1 MQGAYLIL
9 LLMTEI
15 ERIIAKQR
23 TFFETGTT
31 LDVHYRHAML
41 ACFSKVIEDSIKD
54 IDSALYS
61 DLRKHSMES
70 LMTETGMVLDELKYV
85 ASHLH
90 KWVEVRKVR
99 TPLAQFP
106 SRSFVVPEPY
116 GNVLIMSPWNYPFQL
131 SLEPVIGAVAAG
143 NTVVV
148 KPSAYS
154 PATSHLIAEVVKK
167 AFPEELVAVVE
178 GGREENAALLEQ
190 KWDYIFFTGSPAV
203 GKIVMEKAAAHLTP
217 VSLELGGKSPV
228 IIDKSANI
236 KVAAKRVAFGKVL
249 NAGQTCVAPDY
260 VLIHKD
266 VKEAF
271 VENYLKAVEEF
282 FPNGY
287 DSMPVI
293 VNKKHFER
301 VCSLVEETLE
311 GGARLRTVRG
321 SDWQRD
327 EKSRFA
333 EPAVL
338 TEVTW
343 DSAIMQEEIFGPVLP
358 VLVFEKEDRA
368 IEEVRRRPRPLAL
381 YLFTSDRKFRK
392 KVLES
397 VSFGGGCVNDTIIH
411 LATPYMPFGGVGNS
425 GMGSYHG
432 KASFDTF
439 THYKS
444 IVSKSCAIDLPM
456 RYHPYTERKLKT
468 IRKFM
473 G

>member
-1 MQGAYLIL
+1 MT
-9 LLMTEI
+9 MTEI
-15 ERIIAKQR
+15 ERIISKQR
-23 TFFETGTT
+23 AFFESGTT

-41 ACFSKVIEDSIKD
+41 ACFSKVIDDSIKD
-54 IDSALYS
+54 IDAALYK

-90 KWVEVRKVR
+90 RWAEVRKVR

-116 GNVLIMSPWNYPFQL
+116 GTVLIMSPWNYPFQL

-143 NTVVV
+143 NTVVI

-154 PATSHLIAEVVKK
+154 PATSRLVAEVVKK

-178 GGREENAALLEQ
+178 GGREENAALLDQ

-228 IIDKSANI
+228 IIDRTADI
-236 KVAAKRVAFGKVL
+236 RIAAKRVAFGKIL

-266 VKEAF
+266 LKEAF
-271 VENYLKAVEEF
+271 VDNYLKVVEEF
-282 FPNGY
+282 FPDGY

-293 VNKKHFER
+293 VNKKHFDR
-301 VCSLVEETLE
+301 VSALVEKSLA
-311 GGARLRTVRG
+311 GGACMRTVKG
-321 SDWQRD
+321 GAWNRD
-327 EKSRFA
+327 ESSRFM
-333 EPAVL
+333 EPALL
-338 TEVTW
+338 TDVTW
-343 DSAIMQEEIFGPVLP
+343 ESPVMQEEIFGPVLP
-358 VLVFEKEDRA
+358 VLVFEDEDKA
-368 IEEVRRRPRPLAL
+368 LAEVRRRPKPLAL
-381 YLFTSDRKFRK
+381 YLFSSNRKFRR
-392 KVLES
+392 KVLGT

-432 KASFDTF
+432 RASFDTF

-456 RYHPYTERKLKT
+456 RYHPYTERKHKT

>member
-1 MQGAYLIL
+1 MT
-9 LLMTEI
+9 MTEI
-15 ERIIAKQR
+15 ERIISKQR
-23 TFFETGTT
+23 AFFESGTT

-41 ACFSKVIEDSIKD
+41 ACFSKVIDDSIKD
-54 IDSALYS
+54 IDAALYK

-90 KWVEVRKVR
+90 RWAEIRKVR

-116 GNVLIMSPWNYPFQL
+116 GTVLIMSPWNYPFQL

-143 NTVVV
+143 NTVVI

-154 PATSHLIAEVVKK
+154 PATSRLVAEVVKK

-178 GGREENAALLEQ
+178 GGREENAALLDQ

-228 IIDKSANI
+228 IIDRTADI
-236 KVAAKRVAFGKVL
+236 RIAAKRVAFGKIL

-266 VKEAF
+266 LKEAF
-271 VENYLKAVEEF
+271 VDNYLKVVEEF
-282 FPNGY
+282 FPDGY

-293 VNKKHFER
+293 VNKKHFDR
-301 VCSLVEETLE
+301 VSALVEKSLA
-311 GGARLRTVRG
+311 GGACMRTVKG
-321 SDWQRD
+321 GAWNRD
-327 EKSRFA
+327 ESSRFM
-333 EPAVL
+333 EPALL
-338 TEVTW
+338 TDVTW
-343 DSAIMQEEIFGPVLP
+343 ESPVMQEEIFGPVLP
-358 VLVFEKEDRA
+358 VLVFEDEDKA
-368 IEEVRRRPRPLAL
+368 LAEVRRRPKPLAL
-381 YLFTSDRKFRK
+381 YLFSSNRKFRR
-392 KVLES
+392 KVLGT

-432 KASFDTF
+432 RASFDTF

-456 RYHPYTERKLKT
+456 RYHPYTERKHKT

>member
-1 MQGAYLIL
+1 
-9 LLMTEI
+9 MTGI
-15 ERIIAKQR
+15 EKIISKQR
-23 TFFETGTT
+23 AFFESGAT

-41 ACFSKVIEDSIKD
+41 ACFSKVIEDSIAE
-54 IDSALYS
+54 IDAALYK
-61 DLRKHSMES
+61 DLRKHPMES
-70 LMTETGMVLDELKYV
+70 LMTETGMVLDELKFV
-85 ASHLH
+85 ASHLF
-90 KWVEVRKVR
+90 KWAEVRKVR

-116 GNVLIMSPWNYPFQL
+116 GTVLVMSPWNYPFQL

-143 NTVVV
+143 NTVVI

-154 PATSHLIAEVVKK
+154 PATSHLIADLVKK

-203 GKIVMEKAAAHLTP
+203 GRVVMEKAAAHLTP

-228 IIDKSANI
+228 IIDRTANI
-236 KVAAKRVAFGKVL
+236 KIAAKRVAFGKIL

-260 VLIHKD
+260 VLVHRD
-266 VKEAF
+266 VKDAF
-271 VENYLKAVEEF
+271 VDNYLKVVEEF
-282 FPNGY
+282 FPDGY

-293 VNKKHFER
+293 VNKKHFDR
-301 VCSLVEETLE
+301 VSTLVEKSVAV
-311 GGARLRTVRG
+311 GAHLRSVKGTE
-321 SDWQRD
+321 WNRD
-327 EKSRFA
+327 ESSRFM
-333 EPAVL
+333 EPVIL
-338 TEVTW
+338 TDVSP
-343 DSAIMQEEIFGPVLP
+343 DSPVMQEEIFGPVLP
-358 VLVFEKEDRA
+358 VLVFEDEDKA
-368 IEEVRRRPRPLAL
+368 VAEIKRRPKPLAL
-381 YLFTSDRKFRK
+381 YLFTSSRKFRK
-392 KVLES
+392 KVLDRL
-397 VSFGGGCVNDTIIH
+397 SFGGGCVNDTIIH

-432 KASFDTF
+432 RASFDTF

-456 RYHPYTERKLKT
+456 RYHPYTERKHKT
-468 IRKFM
+468 IGNFM